1 MLSKKLHD
9 ALNEQ
14 INAELWSAYLYL
26 SMSMDA
32 EAKGLKG
39 VANWFFVQFQEEQDH
54 ARILMNYINSRD
66 AKVELKPIAEVRTEW
81 ASPLDMFKDTLEHE
95 KVVTSMINN
104 LASIAAEDKDFASA
118 NMLVWFVDEQVE
130 EEESAR
136 DMITACE
143 AVEGNKFGLYTLD
156 KELAARVYQPASPQ
170 AAPMRTGSPAVAMAV
185 FTRQAAAPISIAS
198 QACEG
203 LPMPASTTMGRLISS
218 MRIRPISLVW
228 RPRLVPMGAPRGMTA
243 AAPAFTRS
251 RATYRSGFMYGRT
264 VKPSLARGSVALAVS

>member
-118 NMLVWFVDEQVE
+118 NMLVWFVGEQVE

-156 KELAARVYQPASPQ
+156 KELAARVYQQASPL
-170 AAPMRTGSPAVAMAV
+170 AANNA
-185 FTRQAAAPISIAS
+185 
-198 QACEG
+198 
-203 LPMPASTTMGRLISS
+203 
-218 MRIRPISLVW
+218 
-228 RPRLVPMGAPRGMTA
+228 
-243 AAPAFTRS
+243 
-251 RATYRSGFMYGRT
+251 
-264 VKPSLARGSVALAVS
+264 